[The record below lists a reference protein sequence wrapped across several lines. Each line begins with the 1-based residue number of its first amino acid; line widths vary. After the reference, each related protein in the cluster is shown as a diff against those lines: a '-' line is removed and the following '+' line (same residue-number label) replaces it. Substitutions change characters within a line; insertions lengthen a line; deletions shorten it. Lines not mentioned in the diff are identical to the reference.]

1 MTAIAPR
8 SWDLTT
14 DATTVSGWSQTRLPF
29 EPRDE
34 LREYRAA
41 LRSALRG
48 LVSQPRTGLLAA
60 YAAPD
65 AGVVDVEN
73 VALYNIGAGSYSH
86 LTGGASTAAGCPAP
100 TNGTTSPTRSPP
112 CLNGT
117 TTTPASWPKSRPPSP
132 YQHTAPATG
141 GQHCGPPCV
150 APRATAG
157 TSGRSPLRSSCQE
170 VGPAR
175 QPPRR
180 SSLCSTGYSA
190 RSTHTTAATRLSYS
204 HDCRPSGRRLL
215 SGPPSVTPG

>member
-48 LVSQPRTGLLAA
+48 LVSQPGTGLLAA

-86 LTGGASTAAGCPAP
+86 LTGGGIDCRRMS
-100 TNGTTSPTRSPP
+100 SPDERHHLS
-112 CLNGT
+112 
-117 TTTPASWPKSRPPSP
+117 
-132 YQHTAPATG
+132 YQ
-141 GQHCGPPCV
+141 V
-150 APRATAG
+150 APMPQWDNDDAGVLAEVEAAVPIPAHSPGDWWAALRPHMRGTARDG
-157 TSGRSPLRSSCQE
+157 GYL
-170 VGPAR
+170 GPFDLDN
-175 QPPRR
+175 
-180 SSLCSTGYSA
+180 SLLQSQITG
-190 RSTHTTAATRLSYS
+190 
-204 HDCRPSGRRLL
+204 P
-215 SGPPSVTPG
+215 